1 MSSSFYYCF
10 SSKDS
15 VFLTYPP
22 CSFSH
27 SKFFVFYIPSMGV
40 FWVLRAVPGHTQCT
54 GEWNPGGRRLDLGGW
69 AVLLWGEWGEGG
81 EDKKISSFWKVEW
94 KEGRDL
100 EIFMWHLHSRI
111 EGTWETNWMW
121 GERDPN
127 QTVDPGF
134 WLRPGWTATLGECCS
149 CQVCAGWFSDTFLG
163 TSCVFCQKGFA
174 WGYF

>member
-1 MSSSFYYCF
+1 M
-10 SSKDS
+10 
-15 VFLTYPP
+15 YPP
-22 CSFSH
+22 CCFSH
-27 SKFFVFYIPSMGV
+27 SKFFVFYILL
-40 FWVLRAVPGHTQCT
+40 WVCFECCGLCQATDSALENGTLEA
-54 GEWNPGGRRLDLGGW
+54 GRLDLGGW
-69 AVLLWGEWGEGG
+69 AVLLRGKWGEGG

-100 EIFMWHLHSRI
+100 EIFMWHLDSRI

-134 WLRPGWTATLGECCS
+134 WLRPGWTATLGECYS
-149 CQVCAGWFSDTFLG
+149 CQVCPGWFSDTFLG